1 MWTLVHKQLIHNT
14 LLIVLGSKSAEDY
27 QYLAEYQLLSGQRA
41 SPRTGGGVVT
51 RWAAR

>member
-14 LLIVLGSKSAEDY
+14 LLIILGSKSAEDY
-27 QYLAEYQLLSGQRA
+27 SHLAEYQPLIGQRA
-41 SPRTGGGVVT
+41 SPRTRGGVVI